1 MSADHRS
8 VRWFASGRWCAAVGM
23 PWGCFI
29 QLVCAFSL
37 VRPLA
42 DRWSGTV
49 HCAIRSVVS
58 GLQSVGGS
66 IRSLSMCALA
76 VCSSSIRC
84 VDVVGRSSS
93 IHVAAAA
100 HSTDARLF
108 SGHSHTAGPAQSPRS
123 HHWHAARLSLD
134 LVVASFV
141 DLLIRSADAAVELL
155 HHYLLFY
162 SRIASSL
169 LVVLFTDCFITTC
182 SIHELLDHCC
192 SPVGSWFVHR
202 FIRPLVR
209 SSQLIA
215 HHLVQRLSGW
225 AVSVRRQACA

>member
-1 MSADHRS
+1 MQQWGCHGVASFSWSVPSHLF
-8 VRWFASGRWCAAVGM
+8 VRWLTVGRARSIVPSDRWC
-23 PWGCFI
+23 
-29 QLVCAFSL
+29 LVS
-37 VRPLA
+37 
-42 DRWSGTV
+42 S
-49 HCAIRSVVS
+49 RSVVRF
-58 GLQSVGGS
+58 V
-66 IRSLSMCALA
+66 RCRCAPWL
-76 VCSSSIRC
+76 C
-84 VDVVGRSSS
+84 VRRRFVVGRSSS

-134 LVVASFV
+134 LVVDSSTCSF
-141 DLLIRSADAAVELL
+141 AQPMQQWN
-155 HHYLLFY
+155 
-162 SRIASSL
+162 
-169 LVVLFTDCFITTC
+169 CFITTC

>member
-134 LVVASFV
+134 LVVDSSTCSFAQPMQQWNCF
-141 DLLIRSADAAVELL
+141 ITTCCSIHELL

-169 LVVLFTDCFITTC
+169 LFT
-182 SIHELLDHCC
+182 
-192 SPVGSWFVHR
+192 GWFLVVHR